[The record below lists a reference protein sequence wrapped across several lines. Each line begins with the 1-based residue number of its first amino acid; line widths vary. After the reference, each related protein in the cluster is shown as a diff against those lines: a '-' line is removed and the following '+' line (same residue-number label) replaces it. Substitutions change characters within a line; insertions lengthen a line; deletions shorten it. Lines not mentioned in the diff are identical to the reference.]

1 MKTLF
6 ATAIIGIGL
15 VASSAVQAGGGTISF
30 VGRITPGTCAINTG
44 NVMATA
50 QAGQKEFAV
59 ELAGCGGEGT
69 RVSARV
75 QPTRALPSSGEVR
88 LDSSST
94 NDVQIAVYEAG
105 SKKAKAGAAS
115 SAPRTSGMGP
125 APRDYSV
132 MYVASNATNSGK
144 MAKAA
149 IYTVYYQ

>member
-15 VASSAVQAGGGTISF
+15 VASATAAASGGTISF
-30 VGRITPGTCAINTG
+30 VGRIVPGTCAINTQ
-44 NVMATA
+44 NVVPTA
-50 QAGQKEFAV
+50 SAGQKEFAV

-69 RVSARV
+69 RVAARV
-75 QPTRALPSSGEVR
+75 QPTQSLPASGEVR
-88 LDSSST
+88 LDSRS
-94 NDVQIAVYEAG
+94 NDVQVAVYEAG

-115 SAPRTSGMGP
+115 SAPQLSGMGP

-132 MYVASNATNSGK
+132 MYVASNATHSGK

-149 IYTVYYQ
+149 IYTVHYQ